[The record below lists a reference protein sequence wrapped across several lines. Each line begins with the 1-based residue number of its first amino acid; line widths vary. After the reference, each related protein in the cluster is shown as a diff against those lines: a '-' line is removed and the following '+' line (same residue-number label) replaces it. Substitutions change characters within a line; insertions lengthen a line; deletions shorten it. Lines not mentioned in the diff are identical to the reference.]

1 MKYKLLSALILTLLV
16 SGCDQQS
23 SQHAKRSE
31 MPPTPVGYITVHSS
45 NIPLTSELS
54 GRTTATLTAQIRP
67 QISGIILK
75 RLFTEG
81 QTVKEGDILYEIDPS
96 TYQAAYEQA
105 KSSVNKAQATLKAA
119 QAKAQRYSTLIKTY
133 SVSKQ
138 DYDDIQATYRESAA
152 SVAASQAD
160 LKTALINLERTKIRA
175 PISGQIGISSV
186 TPGSLVTANQTD
198 ALSTIRSIDEVY
210 VDFTQSSVELLKLK
224 KYWSKNKG
232 TNNDQVTLILEDG
245 TEYPL
250 KGKLSTSEVSVDES
264 TGSVTLRAIF
274 NNPDHLLLPGMYV
287 RVRISQAEVEGIL
300 APQQGIINN
309 PHGTANAFIIEN
321 NKAKKVEVTVSD
333 SVENNWIITKGLKD
347 NDQLIVEGTAKI
359 QDGSSVQPQNLENKE
374 SK

>member
-1 MKYKLLSALILTLLV
+1 MKYKIISSILLTLIIT
-16 SGCDQQS
+16 GCDQQS
-23 SQHAKRSE
+23 SQKAKRSE
-31 MPPTPVGYITVHSS
+31 MPPTQVGYVTVHSS
-45 NIPLTSELS
+45 SIPLTSELS
-54 GRTTATLTAQIRP
+54 GRTTAKLTAQIRP
-67 QISGIILK
+67 QISGIILR

-96 TYQAAYEQA
+96 TYQAAYEEA
-105 KSSVNKAQATLKAA
+105 KSSVNKAQATFKAA
-119 QAKAQRYSTLIKTY
+119 QAKAQRYNALIKT
-133 SVSKQ
+133 STVSRQ
-138 DYDDIQATYRESAA
+138 DYDDIQAAYRESGA

-224 KYWSKNKG
+224 RYWADNKG
-232 TNNDQVTLILEDG
+232 SHNDEVTLILEDG

-274 NNPDHLLLPGMYV
+274 ENPDHLLLPGMYV
-287 RVRISQAEVEGIL
+287 RVKISQAEIQGVL

-309 PHGTANAFIIEN
+309 PHGTANAFIVEN
-321 NKAKKVEVTVSD
+321 NKAKKVEVIVSD
-333 SVENNWIITKGLKD
+333 SVENNWIVTKGLKD
-347 NDQLIVEGTAKI
+347 NDKLIVEGTSKI
-359 QDGSSVQPQNLENKE
+359 QDGSSVQPKDLEKKE
-374 SK
+374 NN

>member
-1 MKYKLLSALILTLLV
+1 MKYKIISSLILTLLL
-16 SGCDQQS
+16 SACDQQS
-23 SQHAKRSE
+23 SQKEKRPE

-81 QTVKEGDILYEIDPS
+81 QTVQQGDVLYEIDPS

-105 KSSVNKAQATLKAA
+105 KSSVNKAHATLKAA
-119 QAKAQRYSTLIKTY
+119 QAKAQRYNQLIKSST
-133 SVSKQ
+133 VSKQ

-152 SVAASQAD
+152 SVSASQAD

-210 VDFTQSSVELLKLK
+210 IDFTQSSVELLKLK
-224 KYWSKNKG
+224 KYWAKNKSS
-232 TNNDQVTLILEDG
+232 NNDTVTLILEDG

-274 NNPDHLLLPGMYV
+274 KNPDHLLLPGMYV
-287 RVRISQAEVEGIL
+287 RVKISQAEIEGIL

-309 PHGTANAFIIEN
+309 PHGTANAFIVEN
-321 NKAKKVEVTVSD
+321 NKAKKVEVIVSD
-333 SVENNWIITKGLKD
+333 SVENNWIVTKGLKD
-347 NDQLIVEGTAKI
+347 NDKLIVEGTSKI
-359 QDGSSVQPQNLENKE
+359 QDGSSIQPKDLEKKE
-374 SK
+374 SN